1 MSYKLFIAAEVRE
14 STIFGKGLFAAEPV
28 RKGTIVCCFTVGAQ
42 VITED
47 EFIRACE
54 AGDRFV
60 MRTGTRYVGRYFTV
74 GNESAPYTFVNHSF
88 EPNVLPHCGVLI
100 AKRDVAVGEE
110 LTVDYRYLID
120 PTDVATY
127 DDAATARRIVGFS
140 ARETLLRTAKELI
153 ALIEPM
159 PDWDGANGAAR

>member
-1 MSYKLFIAAEVRE
+1 MSHQLFIAAEVRD
-14 STIFGKGLFAAEPV
+14 SSIFGKGLFAAQRVP
-28 RKGTIVCCFTVGAQ
+28 KGTIVCCFTVGAR

-60 MRTGTRYVGRYFTV
+60 MRTGTRYVGKYFTI
-74 GNESAPYTFVNHSF
+74 GNESAPYTYVNHSF
-88 EPNVLPHCGVLI
+88 HPNLLAHCGVIL
-100 AKRDVAVGEE
+100 ARRDIEPGEE
-110 LTVDYRYLID
+110 LTVDYRHLID

-127 DDAATARRIVGFS
+127 DDAATGRRIVGLP

-153 ALIEPM
+153 AVVESLPE
-159 PDWDGANGAAR
+159 WDGGAGER